1 MVSDRHDPLVLAVDC
16 VQIPVDDIEKAL
28 AFYRDELGHELVWRT
43 ATAAGLRIPDSEAE
57 IVIQTERPELEANL
71 LVASVS
77 QAAERFVAAGGR
89 VEAGPFD
96 IQIGRCVVVR
106 DPWNNRLVLLDMT
119 KGRLTTDQQANIT
132 GNESPLE

>member
-1 MVSDRHDPLVLAVDC
+1 MSESHEPLVLAVDC
-16 VQIPVDDIEKAL
+16 VQIPVDDLDKAL

-43 ATAAGLRIPDSEAE
+43 ETAAGLRIPDSEAE
-57 IVIQTERPELEANL
+57 IVIQTERPEMEANL

-77 QAAERFVAAGGR
+77 DAAKRFEAAGGT

-106 DPWNNRLVLLDMT
+106 DPWGNRLVLLDMT
-119 KGRLTTDQQANIT
+119 KGRLTTDQTGSIT
-132 GNESPLE
+132 GNEPA

>member
-1 MVSDRHDPLVLAVDC
+1 MSESHEPLVLAVDC
-16 VQIPVDDIEKAL
+16 VQIPVDDLDKAL

-43 ATAAGLRIPDSEAE
+43 ETAAGLRIPDSEAE
-57 IVIQTERPELEANL
+57 IVIQTERPEMEANL

-77 QAAERFVAAGGR
+77 DAAKRFEAAGGT

-106 DPWNNRLVLLDMT
+106 DPWGNRLVLLDMT
-119 KGRLTTDQQANIT
+119 KGRLTADQTGNVT
-132 GNESPLE
+132 GNEPA

>member
-1 MVSDRHDPLVLAVDC
+1 MSDRHEPLILAVDS
-16 VQIPVDDIEKAL
+16 VQLPVDDLETAL

-43 ATAAGLRIPDSEAE
+43 DTAAGLRIPDSEAE
-57 IVIQTERPELEANL
+57 IVVQTERPVMESNL

-77 QAAERFVAAGGR
+77 EAAERVVGAGGSI
-89 VEAGPFD
+89 EAGPFD

-119 KGRLTTDQQANIT
+119 KGRLTTDQQGTVT
-132 GNESPLE
+132 GNEPITPQ

>member
-1 MVSDRHDPLVLAVDC
+1 VSDRHEPLILAVDS
-16 VQIPVDDIEKAL
+16 VQLPVDDLDAAL

-43 ATAAGLRIPDSEAE
+43 DTAAGLRIPDSEAE
-57 IVIQTERPELEANL
+57 IVVQKDRPEMESNL

-77 QAAERFVAAGGR
+77 EAAERVVAAGGSI
-89 VEAGPFD
+89 EAGPFE

-119 KGRLTTDQQANIT
+119 KGRLTTDQQGNIT
-132 GNESPLE
+132 GNKPTSS